1 MEGRGSKFYGPI
13 KEESFYQRSPLP
25 FVNKV
30 AYKNNSSL
38 LIPHTKTVL
47 QKGRGSIR
55 RNNAPSKTFK
65 NIFFGTIFF
74 KNKQKLQFILTYENM
89 VKF

>member
-65 NIFFGTIFF
+65 TYFLGQFFLKTN
-74 KNKQKLQFILTYENM
+74 KNCNSY
-89 VKF
+89 